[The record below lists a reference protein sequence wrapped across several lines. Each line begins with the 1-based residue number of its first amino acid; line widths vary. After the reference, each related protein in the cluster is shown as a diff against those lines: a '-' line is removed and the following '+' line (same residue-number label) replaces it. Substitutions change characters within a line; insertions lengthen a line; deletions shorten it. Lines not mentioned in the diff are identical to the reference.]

1 MQGCATRWREWREL
15 FESRRDRPLPIP
27 DNAGR
32 RYEFAESLARS
43 LAIFQ
48 LGESGGG
55 TIIQQARNSPIPQI
69 DEHYAAA
76 MALFVKEENRH
87 AEILALCVKTL
98 GGMLIRSNWTA
109 RLFVFSRR
117 LIGLRLKVVVLLAAE
132 VVGICYYHLLS
143 QKLPNCQIRDWLAEL
158 VEDEESHLYF
168 HCEFLRSQART
179 EWRRV
184 IFVVVW
190 RSTMFA
196 AAIAVMLDHRAVI
209 RDLSIGVGT
218 IWRRW
223 MTYSRLAE
231 RLVVGPRADFVGID

>member
-1 MQGCATRWREWREL
+1 MQRCATRWREWREL
-15 FESRRDRPLPIP
+15 FESRRDRPLPTP
-27 DNAGR
+27 DDASR
-32 RYEFAESLARS
+32 RYEFVASLARS

-55 TIIQQARNSPIPQI
+55 TIIQQAQNSPLPQI

-87 AEILALCVKTL
+87 AEILALCVATL
-98 GGMLIRSNWTA
+98 GGVLIRSNWTA

-117 LIGLRLKVVVLLAAE
+117 LIGLRLKVIVLLAAE

-143 QKLPNCQIRDWLAEL
+143 QKLPNCQIREWLAEL
-158 VEDEESHLYF
+158 VDDEESHLYF
-168 HCEFLRSQART
+168 HCDFLRSQART
-179 EWRRV
+179 RWRQV

-190 RSTMFA
+190 RSTMVA
-196 AAIAVMLDHRAVI
+196 AAIAVMLDHRATI
-209 RDLSIGVGT
+209 RDLHIGIGT

-223 MTYSRLAE
+223 MTYSQLAE
-231 RLVVGPRADFVGID
+231 RLVVGTRADLVGVN